1 LERIGV
7 MMERIGVMMEWRWYL
22 EGENKKKK
30 SRYVEMTRRGLRM
43 ALGKVRRRKL
53 CCLPPISIVVLF
65 S

>member
-1 LERIGV
+1 
-7 MMERIGVMMEWRWYL
+7 L
-22 EGENKKKK
+22 EGENKKKE
-30 SRYVEMTRRGLRM
+30 SRDMEMIRRGLKT